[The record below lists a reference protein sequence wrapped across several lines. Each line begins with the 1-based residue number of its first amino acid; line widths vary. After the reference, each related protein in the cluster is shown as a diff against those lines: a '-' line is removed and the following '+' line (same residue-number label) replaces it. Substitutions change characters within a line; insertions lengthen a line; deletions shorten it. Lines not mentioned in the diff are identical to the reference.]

1 MRLHESL
8 RRTRTRALVAVL
20 ATVFLLLATGAQP
33 AAAAQQAERVAAAPQ
48 AGLTPA
54 MRGIIDRVL
63 VRIDGRAILYSDF
76 EAQWRDQ
83 LVAISSQFSQEQ
95 VDAQSPLLR
104 MQMMIGM
111 AQGIILELRAED
123 LGIVANVNDIDRA
136 ILSVRESNGY
146 TDAAV
151 WAQALAEAGM
161 TEPMLREQFESTIV
175 QQRMMSQEIT
185 RRVFVSQRELQG
197 YYEQNQNTFMEPE
210 QVLYQQ
216 LIFVYTGADRAPVR
230 ERADNALTELRAGI
244 SLTAVGNKYATP
256 NVDVVQ
262 DASQASWIAPE
273 DLQPQ
278 ILATVNNLTPLDYSE
293 VVEGT
298 FGYHIIQLMDRK
310 EGRNVPFEEV
320 SGYID
325 GVLQDQKMGIE
336 LQKYT
341 AELMKNASV
350 EIYAE
355 EFTDLLKVWAEG
367 IEGAPTGTP
376 GRGR

>member
-1 MRLHESL
+1 M
-8 RRTRTRALVAVL
+8 
-20 ATVFLLLATGAQP
+20 G
-33 AAAAQQAERVAAAPQ
+33 
-48 AGLTPA
+48 
-54 MRGIIDRVL
+54 GIIDRVL

-76 EAQWRDQ
+76 EAQWSDQ

-95 VDAQSPLLR
+95 IDAQSPLLR
-104 MQMMIGM
+104 LQMMIGM

-136 ILSVRESNGY
+136 ILSVRETNGY
-146 TDAAV
+146 TDDAV
-151 WAQALAEAGM
+151 WAQALAEGGM
-161 TEPMLREQFESTIV
+161 TEPMLRERFASTLV

-185 RRVFVSQRELQG
+185 RRVFVSPRERQA
-197 YYEQNQNTFMEPE
+197 YYEQNQNTFVEPE

-310 EGRNVPFEEV
+310 DGRIVLFEEV

-341 AELMKNASV
+341 ADLMQNASI

>member
-1 MRLHESL
+1 MRLRESL
-8 RRTRTRALVAVL
+8 RRTRARARLALLVA
-20 ATVFLLLATGAQP
+20 VFLLLATGAQP
-33 AAAAQQAERVAAAPQ
+33 AAAAQQAGRVAAAPQ

-54 MRGIIDRVL
+54 MGGIIDRVL

-76 EAQWRDQ
+76 EAQWSDQ

-95 VDAQSPLLR
+95 IDAQSPLLR
-104 MQMMIGM
+104 LQMMIGM

-136 ILSVRESNGY
+136 ILSVRETNGY
-146 TDAAV
+146 TDDAV
-151 WAQALAEAGM
+151 WAQALAEGGM
-161 TEPMLREQFESTIV
+161 TEPMLREQFASTLV

-185 RRVFVSQRELQG
+185 RRVFVSPRERQA
-197 YYEQNQNTFMEPE
+197 YYEQNQNTFVEPE

-310 EGRNVPFEEV
+310 DGRIVLFEEV

-341 AELMKNASV
+341 ADLMQNASI

>member
-54 MRGIIDRVL
+54 MGGIIDRVL

-76 EAQWRDQ
+76 EAQWREE
-83 LVAISSQFSQEQ
+83 LMAISSQFSQEQ

-136 ILSVRESNGY
+136 ILGIRESNGY
-146 TDAAV
+146 TDDAV

-161 TEPMLREQFESTIV
+161 TEPMLREDFESRIV
-175 QQRMMSQEIT
+175 QQHMMSQEII
-185 RRVFVSQRELQG
+185 RRVFVSQREVQA
-197 YYEQNQNTFMEPE
+197 YYEQNQSTFMEPE

-256 NVDVVQ
+256 GDVVQ

-298 FGYHIIQLMDRK
+298 FGFHIIQLMDRK
-310 EGRNVPFEEV
+310 TGRNVPFEEV
-320 SGYID
+320 NGYID
-325 GVLQDQKMGIE
+325 GVLRDQKMGIE

-341 AELMKNASV
+341 AELMKNASI

-355 EFTDLLKVWAEG
+355 EFTDLLKWAEG